1 MTKYI
6 THHTSHITHQI
17 VLILFVVFCTPLSAQ
32 TSLLGI
38 GLRGGGQMNIPS
50 AAEKSTADVRS
61 GLGGVGGVDLRYTF
75 YSCIGTTGIGFTV
88 GAGFGYGSTALKGT
102 NTDQYTNMDY
112 LSNRIDYTID
122 SKFRQ
127 TDKFAQAN
135 ASLMLA
141 LCFGNFTIN
150 VGPRFMLPIS
160 PSSNLTIEEA
170 HINAYYPTYDVNVTD
185 QMITGVLATPYTQ
198 SVSSFLPKYNVL
210 MGAEI
215 GYEFGITDKTFLGFQ
230 LFADIAVWS
239 QYTQYTIHNTHL
251 IAVGNISDS
260 SNPVPAVSVNSLNGQ
275 IAGMRY
281 MDFGLRAY
289 IAFSVGKNSEEHA
302 HLHFNSR
309 RDTKYH
315 RNRYRW
321 W

>member
-1 MTKYI
+1 
-6 THHTSHITHQI
+6 
-17 VLILFVVFCTPLSAQ
+17 
-32 TSLLGI
+32 
-38 GLRGGGQMNIPS
+38 MNIPS

-141 LCFGNFTIN
+141 LCFGNFTLNI
-150 VGPRFMLPIS
+150 GPRFMLPIS

-230 LFADIAVWS
+230 LYADIAVWS
-239 QYTQYTIHNTHL
+239 QLSPITKNEVNRALAAENHQSPLLSVSPIT
-251 IAVGNISDS
+251 DP
-260 SNPVPAVSVNSLNGQ
+260 SNPVPEVSVNSLNGQ
-275 IAGMRY
+275 ISGMRY
-281 MDFGLRAY
+281 VDFGLRAY
-289 IAFSVGKNSEEHA
+289 VAFSVGKESDRQNS
-302 HLHFNSR
+302 HFNSR

>member
-1 MTKYI
+1 MTKYRNI
-6 THHTSHITHQI
+6 LLICTLYS
-17 VLILFVVFCTPLSAQ
+17 VLCTPLSAQ

-61 GLGGVGGVDLRYTF
+61 GLGGVGGIDLRYTF

-88 GAGFGYGSTALKGT
+88 GAGFGYGSAALKGT

-112 LSNRIDYTID
+112 LNNRIDYTID

-127 TDKFAQAN
+127 TDKFAQTN

-141 LCFGNFTIN
+141 LCFGNFTLNI
-150 VGPRFMLPIS
+150 GPRFMLPIS

-185 QMITGVLATPYTQ
+185 QMITGVLTTPYTQ

-215 GYEFGITDKTFLGFQ
+215 GYEFSITDKTFLGFQ
-230 LFADIAVWS
+230 LFADISVWS
-239 QYTQYTIHNTHL
+239 PQSP
-251 IAVGNISDS
+251 ISNLQSPIVSVSPITDS
-260 SNPVPAVSVNSLNGQ
+260 SSPVPAVSVNSLNDR

-289 IAFSVGKNSEEHA
+289 IAFSVGKNSEEHE
-302 HLHFNSR
+302 HLRFNSR

>member
-1 MTKYI
+1 MTKYRNI
-6 THHTSHITHQI
+6 LLLCTLYS
-17 VLILFVVFCTPLSAQ
+17 VLCTPLSAQ

-61 GLGGVGGVDLRYTF
+61 GLGGVGGIDLRYTF

-102 NTDQYTNMDY
+102 NTDQYTNIDY

-141 LCFGNFTIN
+141 LCFGNFTLN

-185 QMITGVLATPYTQ
+185 QLITGVLATPYTQ

-239 QYTQYTIHNTHL
+239 QQSPNPLTPNPL
-251 IAVGNISDS
+251 IRVEPIKDA
-260 SNPVPAVSVNSLNGQ
+260 SNPVPAVSVNSLNDR
-275 IAGMRY
+275 IEALRY
-281 MDFGLRAY
+281 LDFGLRAY
-289 IAFSVGKNSEEHA
+289 VAFSVGKNSEEHER
-302 HLHFNSR
+302 LHFNSR